1 MRIGVLTSGGDAPG
15 MNAAIRAVVRTA
27 LYYGHDVYGIKN
39 GYRGLIENDM
49 VLLLHDDVSGGL
61 TRGGTF
67 LGTARVE
74 NFHEQDIREI
84 AYRNLQKRKIN
95 ALIVI
100 GGDGSYRGAMALA
113 EMGVKVVCI
122 PGTIDNDL
130 GGTDKT
136 IGFNTALNTIVEAID
151 KLRDTSSS
159 HQRCSIIETMGRKAG
174 DLALYSG
181 LCSGAEFIITNDHP
195 VDKNYLINTL
205 SAWQKEGRRQAI
217 VVVTEH
223 MFDVYELAKEITEKS
238 GFSTRATVLGYI
250 QRGGTPVPED
260 RILATQLGS
269 YAVTLVNDGIHG
281 VGVGIRNNKLVY
293 NDLEYILNDLEHHLD
308 LYDLIAKVS

>member
-130 GGTDKT
+130 GGTD
-136 IGFNTALNTIVEAID
+136 
-151 KLRDTSSS
+151 
-159 HQRCSIIETMGRKAG
+159 IIMI
-174 DLALYSG
+174 
-181 LCSGAEFIITNDHP
+181 F
-195 VDKNYLINTL
+195 
-205 SAWQKEGRRQAI
+205 SAVG
-217 VVVTEH
+217 
-223 MFDVYELAKEITEKS
+223 
-238 GFSTRATVLGYI
+238 STRKISRKG
-250 QRGGTPVPED
+250 E
-260 RILATQLGS
+260 
-269 YAVTLVNDGIHG
+269 
-281 VGVGIRNNKLVY
+281 K
-293 NDLEYILNDLEHHLD
+293 
-308 LYDLIAKVS
+308 K